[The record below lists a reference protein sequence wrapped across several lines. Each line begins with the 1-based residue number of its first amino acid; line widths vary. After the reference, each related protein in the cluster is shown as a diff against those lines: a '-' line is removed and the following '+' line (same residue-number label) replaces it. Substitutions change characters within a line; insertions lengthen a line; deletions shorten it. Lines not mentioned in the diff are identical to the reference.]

1 MASTPSAE
9 NPNPSDTNEESNP
22 RKIVLHVLCPT
33 LPSPNRFTFHDFTL
47 SSTVASLKTRL
58 SESIPSRPTP
68 AIQKLIYCGKPIAND
83 GLTLQSVL
91 EPVESTEYSIHLVL
105 PPAPTPSTPTAFS
118 TGSTTTTDFR
128 HMPMQPNPLFE
139 SGRSSGSN
147 EPQNSQDSGLNAP
160 GLRFRGSVPPPGGV
174 SEADIGLSLRRNIDT
189 LRRHVEQQQR
199 ALSPQARA
207 QEAATTF
214 PNPLSSPT
222 PSSQFPRRHPYHQR
236 SPDAPSSPLHSVTGQ
251 SPLSSGPR
259 AYTTPPSAPF
269 SSRMPAESV
278 QLSHLYRA
286 RVQIIQAQIALYEDQ
301 LRRGNAPPLEQII
314 RMRNQLFQFL
324 DHQYQNPIGPRDNN
338 LESLISRVLD
348 MYTRAD
354 QIRVMQLRSHSVLY
368 NNDNAPTT
376 TGVST
381 APLHLLTSP
390 DGYQALIASQNESEI
405 MRALSGLRPSPSP
418 EAAPL
423 GHGHPPPLQQNAEA
437 AVLQNAVRQA
447 VLNQQMGNA
456 QNAQLGFAR
465 NMRRI
470 WLFVRL
476 YFFCYMFSQPGTWSR
491 ILLVCLAVVISL
503 LSETGVPQYVY
514 RITVAPVRRHFE
526 SLVQVGPVP
535 PGAGAEG
542 TQQRNEQGVAAT
554 VPRDQRDGSAG
565 NFRNNIRRVERSVA
579 LFLASLIPGV
589 GERHVEVR
597 NAVEAAERA
606 REEER
611 RQEEQRREEANN
623 TEGSAEQQPQESTN
637 ASAEAGQDATTGSDS
652 QYDTPGDE
660 RS

>member
-1 MASTPSAE
+1 M
-9 NPNPSDTNEESNP
+9 
-22 RKIVLHVLCPT
+22 
-33 LPSPNRFTFHDFTL
+33 
-47 SSTVASLKTRL
+47 
-58 SESIPSRPTP
+58 
-68 AIQKLIYCGKPIAND
+68 Q
-83 GLTLQSVL
+83 QS
-91 EPVESTEYSIHLVL
+91 
-105 PPAPTPSTPTAFS
+105 
-118 TGSTTTTDFR
+118 
-128 HMPMQPNPLFE
+128 PLFE
-139 SGRSSGSN
+139 SGRSSASN
-147 EPQNSQDSGLNAP
+147 EPQIVQDSGLGAA
-160 GLRFRGSVPPPGGV
+160 GLRYRGPVPPPGGV
-174 SEADIGLSLRRNIDT
+174 SEADIGLSLRSNIDT
-189 LRRHVEQQQR
+189 LRRQIEEQR
-199 ALSPQARA
+199 ALMRQARA
-207 QEAATTF
+207 QEAGTTF

-222 PSSQFPRRHPYHQR
+222 PSSQFPRRNPYRR
-236 SPDAPSSPLHSVTGQ
+236 SPDTPSSPLHSVPGQ

-259 AYTTPPSAPF
+259 AYTTPPSATVSSHMPVETVQPF
-269 SSRMPAESV
+269 DA
-278 QLSHLYRA
+278 YRA
-286 RVQIIQAQIALYEDQ
+286 RLRIVEGSIDLLEDR
-301 LRRGNAPPLEQII
+301 LRRGNVPPLEQII
-314 RMRNQLFQFL
+314 LIRNELFQYL
-324 DHQYQNPIGPRDNN
+324 DNQYQNPTGPRYNN

-354 QIRVMQLRSHSVLY
+354 QIRVMQLRSHSALY

-376 TGVST
+376 NGVST

-390 DGYQALIASQNESEI
+390 DGYQALVASQNESEI
-405 MRALSGLRPSPSP
+405 MQRLSALRPSPS

-423 GHGHPPPLQQNAEA
+423 GHCHPPPLQQNAEA

-447 VLNQQMGNA
+447 VLNQQMGNP

-470 WLFVRL
+470 WLFIRL

-491 ILLVCLAVVISL
+491 ILLVCLAIIMSL
-503 LSETGVPQYVY
+503 LSETGIPQYIY

-535 PGAGAEG
+535 PRAGAEG
-542 TQQRNEQGVAAT
+542 TQRNEQGIPAT
-554 VPRDQRDGSAG
+554 VPRDQGDGSVG

-611 RQEEQRREEANN
+611 RQEEQRRGEADN
-623 TEGSAEQQPQESTN
+623 TEGNTEQQAQESTN
-637 ASAEAGQDATTGSDS
+637 ASAEAGQDATTGNDS

-660 RS
+660 MPS